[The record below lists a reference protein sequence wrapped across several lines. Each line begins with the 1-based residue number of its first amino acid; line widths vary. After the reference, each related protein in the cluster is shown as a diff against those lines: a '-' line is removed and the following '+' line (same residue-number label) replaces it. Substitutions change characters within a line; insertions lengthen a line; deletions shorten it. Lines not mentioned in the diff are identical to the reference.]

1 MYMYFNANVGD
12 IPNLS
17 LYFTPTR
24 QNKSYSKGILYD
36 ETFSLSIITG
46 VWKRSFPCLHLAPR
60 VGIKYF
66 LSLKHICKTSK
77 WAPKHNYIGS
87 CLCDNRSSGNALS
100 YRKASYLAPNKR
112 KILKS
117 FGYRKTSIY
126 DLYMKTQGMVKV
138 VRYIKALFDGSIK
151 NHFFKKCS
159 YKNDMILSSNCFMV
173 FSVYYNR
180 NQKHRFSCEEDI
192 L

>member
-1 MYMYFNANVGD
+1 MYMYFNANVGY
-12 IPNLS
+12 ITNLS

-24 QNKSYSKGILYD
+24 QNESYSKGILYD

-66 LSLKHICKTSK
+66 LSK

-112 KILKS
+112 EI
-117 FGYRKTSIY
+117 
-126 DLYMKTQGMVKV
+126 
-138 VRYIKALFDGSIK
+138 
-151 NHFFKKCS
+151 
-159 YKNDMILSSNCFMV
+159 
-173 FSVYYNR
+173 
-180 NQKHRFSCEEDI
+180 
-192 L
+192 

>member
-1 MYMYFNANVGD
+1 MVRCIKFWYTLIIQYTCTHLCRNSLIKNKCMYMYFNANVGY
-12 IPNLS
+12 ITNLS

-24 QNKSYSKGILYD
+24 QNESYSKGILYD

-112 KILKS
+112 EI
-117 FGYRKTSIY
+117 
-126 DLYMKTQGMVKV
+126 
-138 VRYIKALFDGSIK
+138 
-151 NHFFKKCS
+151 
-159 YKNDMILSSNCFMV
+159 
-173 FSVYYNR
+173 
-180 NQKHRFSCEEDI
+180 
-192 L
+192 